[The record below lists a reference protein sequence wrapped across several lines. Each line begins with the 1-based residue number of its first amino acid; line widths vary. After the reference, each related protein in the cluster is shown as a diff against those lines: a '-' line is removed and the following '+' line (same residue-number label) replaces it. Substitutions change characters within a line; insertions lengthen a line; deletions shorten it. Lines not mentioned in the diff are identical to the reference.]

1 MGPKMQLAIDA
12 DGGTTFAGHRL
23 KTRRD
28 LAVALFAAAERK
40 PQPVVDVSPALH
52 TSERTIGPVVTLVQT
67 AGIKCIIVPGADDNF
82 TGI

>member
-1 MGPKMQLAIDA
+1 MGPRVELAIDA
-12 DGGTTFAGHRL
+12 DGGTTFEGHRL
-23 KTRRD
+23 RTRRD

-40 PQPVVDVSPALH
+40 PQPIVDISPAPQ

-67 AGIKCIIVPGADDNF
+67 AGIECAIVPGADDNF